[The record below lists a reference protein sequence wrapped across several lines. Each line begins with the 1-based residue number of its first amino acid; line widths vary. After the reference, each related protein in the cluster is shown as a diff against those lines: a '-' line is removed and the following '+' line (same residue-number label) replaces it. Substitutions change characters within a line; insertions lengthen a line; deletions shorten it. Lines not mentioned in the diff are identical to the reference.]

1 MKLQNMTVI
10 FIIIMI
16 PIIVVVS
23 YYIGLQINTITMQKD
38 YTVKLQTAA
47 KDSIQALEIN
57 TVEWNSA
64 SSNLADSK
72 RRDVLAAINTF
83 TTSLANSMGIG
94 GAGKGRIQTYIPAIA
109 YTMYDGYYI
118 YSASPMKEQDTRERS
133 SNGDIETND
142 DGTEKDYGRTQFN
155 QNGDIIY
162 DGSNVSYQYV
172 LKPYS
177 PYSARYVNG
186 NIDITVNYTLDNY
199 IRVYG
204 KVGTSDEDKS
214 VAKEGY
220 LVVCDNNDVGVDNV
234 SNGGISGIKYRGAE
248 IKPETLKENIYADGN
263 VAEYPYIYDQY
274 DNKLYWDG
282 SNYFSV
288 DKYNKKVYLQDALP
302 EGDAG
307 FSITNR
313 FRKISI
319 PVKNKDDEWA
329 VQKVFQILNPG
340 GEYKFYY
347 ENGSGAFVEFT
358 SVENIDGSDNKKLAG
373 VEVEK
378 DKDFSAINY
387 CVESYVFTQWV
398 TKNLGNIKVGDM
410 QISTGNSI
418 NSLENI
424 TSAEQQYYGQYNNVG
439 SDQYIF
445 RISDSNNPDPEN
457 DDAYAESVLAQHKKD
472 IIINTIEKNLSQATA
487 QVKEMNPNYEY
498 RLPQL
503 SYDEWEQALSNISII
518 AFMQGMP
525 IGLKYYNNYAIATST
540 LNKEFVDPDEL
551 YFAGKDDQYYHQRQ
565 CEQAT
570 GSDYVGYRSID
581 YVAKSY
587 EKSDNGTTSTK
598 YYYPHANS
606 TNSELEC
613 YYCLVNRSTY
623 KNNGRWKGNLLYK
636 NWSDSYYNAL
646 ARERYMQLDEPG
658 TYKPNITIT
667 KTASSGSVEYGGT
680 ITYIITITNNGIVED
695 KINFLDF
702 WDKNDFGENIE
713 VLTNT
718 LSLDDPVPNTV
729 IYEKNPNGTN
739 KLDQNGNPIAK
750 NGIYVGDIT
759 IKSGETKTLEYK
771 INAKGNLGKD
781 LVNIAAI
788 YSYGNNDVSITEA
801 KATTRVKKTINVH
814 KPEVAQN
821 YNIVLLLDHSDSMK
835 VKDLQAVYS
844 GVQTLLGNDYIGGK
858 LFDNANKNNQ
868 SNSAISMINFWGRAK
883 VKYTNLK
890 TKQEIEN
897 AIEKDYKTATIFDNL
912 GGTNYSEALEQAALE
927 FEKMGNSK
935 KNILV
940 FFTDGAPTVPSMGDL
955 GAVGYTIH
963 SEKNEYYYWTHP
975 LVGISKKEKGGLG
988 EKIWLNGDKD
998 FLGKTI
1004 YRGIKEIVDD
1014 MKKINTDIYCINYGD
1029 DNSVYGLKN
1038 IISSYKEEN
1047 QKYYAYARDEEGVKD
1062 AFKSIGNS
1070 ILNSDIGD
1078 INYSPAT
1085 SNKIKLEKPE
1095 EITCIQVGTKKY
1107 IKDTEDYNSIIKVE
1121 NGETYLNLE
1130 QIDLTQTITIIY

>member
-16 PIIVVVS
+16 PIILVVS
-23 YYIGLQINTITMQKD
+23 YYIGLQINTITMQKN

-72 RRDVLAAINTF
+72 RRDVLASINTF
-83 TTSLANSMGIG
+83 TTSLANNMGIG
-94 GAGKGRIQTYIPAIA
+94 GAGKGRIQTYIPAIV

-118 YSASPMKEQDTRERS
+118 YSASLMKDQDT
-133 SNGDIETND
+133 DK
-142 DGTEKDYGRTQFN
+142 DGLTQFN
-155 QNGDIIY
+155 DNGTIK
-162 DGSNVSYQYV
+162 SNGNSYQYI

-177 PYSARYVNG
+177 PYSARYVNEKV
-186 NIDITVNYTLDNY
+186 DVTVNYTLDNY

-204 KVGTSDEDKS
+204 TVNGEYQT
-214 VAKEGY
+214 KEGY
-220 LVVCDNNDVGVDNV
+220 LVVCDSGEGVKGV
-234 SNGGISGIKYRGAE
+234 TSGRISGIEYRGAV
-248 IKPETLKENIYADGN
+248 IKPETLKENVYN
-263 VAEYPYIYDQY
+263 VYIDKEEIKEYPYIYDQY
-274 DNKLYWDG
+274 DNKLYWDKNADPNEDG
-282 SNYFSV
+282 VTEGNYFSV
-288 DKYNKKVYLQDALP
+288 DKYNNKVYLQNALP

-319 PVKNKDDEWA
+319 PMYDNREDEWT

-340 GEYKFYY
+340 GGYKFYY
-347 ENGSGAFVEFT
+347 ENQSGAFVEFT
-358 SVENIDGSDNKKLAG
+358 AENVLDSVNKD
-373 VEVEK
+373 E
-378 DKDFSAINY
+378 DYSAINY

-487 QVKEMNPNYEY
+487 QAQGMNPNYEY

-581 YVAKSY
+581 YVAKNY
-587 EKSDNGTTSTK
+587 EKSNNGTTSTK

-623 KNNGRWKGNLLYK
+623 KNNGRWNGNLLYK

-658 TYKPNITIT
+658 TYKPNVTIT
-667 KTASSGSVEYGGT
+667 KTASAPSVEYGDS
-680 ITYIITITNNGIVED
+680 ITYIIEITNNGIVD
-695 KINFLDF
+695 DTITFLDY
-702 WDKNDFGENIE
+702 WNTDELNIIDGSIQKSSTKADRNSNE
-713 VLTNT
+713 IEIDNWNSTERN
-718 LSLDDPVPNTV
+718 LSGISSKPNV
-729 IYEKNPNGTN
+729 
-739 KLDQNGNPIAK
+739 
-750 NGIYVGDIT
+750 GIYIYADETITITYKATPKGTLGDIKNT
-759 IKSGETKTLEYK
+759 
-771 INAKGNLGKD
+771 
-781 LVNIAAI
+781 AAI
-788 YSYGNNDVSITEA
+788 YSFTNKDIELDSKT
-801 KATTRVKKTINVH
+801 ATTRVKKTINVH
-814 KPEVAQN
+814 KPEVKQKN
-821 YNIVLLLDHSDSMK
+821 VILVVDTSSSMRTYLSKSQGTEFK
-835 VKDLQAVYS
+835 VKVKKFVEELKS
-844 GVQTLLGNDYIGGK
+844 
-858 LFDNANKNNQ
+858 NN
-868 SNSAISMINFWGRAK
+868 ISVSQIRFNLYAYDDRTVDDDDFWRI
-883 VKYTNLK
+883 LP
-890 TKQEIEN
+890 
-897 AIEKDYKTATIFDNL
+897 
-912 GGTNYSEALEQAALE
+912 GTNYKSALEKTNNK
-927 FEKMGNSK
+927 FVDGKN
-935 KNILV
+935 NILV
-940 FFTDGAPTVPSMGDL
+940 FFSDGDPTYPGT
-955 GAVGYTIH
+955 GFPGYTYDERGTTIFGTDNIAKKTWNGVE
-963 SEKNEYYYWTHP
+963 SEISTIKGKGVIIYAIGFTNKEADADENGNIENNVNFEGLQKVFVTEPTDKFINAKNQTDLLKAFDDIAKIITKELEIPDKYTAYNNKVEIQYVNEITSITIGDSTYTVEQAKNRGI
-975 LVGISKKEKGGLG
+975 LVIEGEKGYLDLSKLNDENQLGLN
-988 EKIWLNGDKD
+988 IQ
-998 FLGKTI
+998 
-1004 YRGIKEIVDD
+1004 
-1014 MKKINTDIYCINYGD
+1014 INY
-1029 DNSVYGLKN
+1029 
-1038 IISSYKEEN
+1038 
-1047 QKYYAYARDEEGVKD
+1047 
-1062 AFKSIGNS
+1062 
-1070 ILNSDIGD
+1070 
-1078 INYSPAT
+1078 
-1085 SNKIKLEKPE
+1085 
-1095 EITCIQVGTKKY
+1095 
-1107 IKDTEDYNSIIKVE
+1107 
-1121 NGETYLNLE
+1121 
-1130 QIDLTQTITIIY
+1130 

>member
-16 PIIVVVS
+16 PIILVVS
-23 YYIGLQINTITMQKD
+23 YYIGLQINTITMQKN

-72 RRDVLAAINTF
+72 RRDVLASINTF
-83 TTSLANSMGIG
+83 TTSLANNMGIG
-94 GAGKGRIQTYIPAIA
+94 GAGKGRIQAYIPAIV

-118 YSASPMKEQDTRERS
+118 YSASLMKDQDT
-133 SNGDIETND
+133 DK
-142 DGTEKDYGRTQFN
+142 DGLTQFN
-155 QNGDIIY
+155 ADGTIKSNGK
-162 DGSNVSYQYV
+162 SYQYI

-177 PYSARYVNG
+177 PYSARYASANG
-186 NIDITVNYTLDNY
+186 SIDVTVNYTLDNY

-204 KVGTSDEDKS
+204 TVNGEYQ
-214 VAKEGY
+214 AKEGY
-220 LVVCDNNDVGVDNV
+220 LVVCDDDAGVRVNK
-234 SNGGISGIKYRGAE
+234 NGGSISGITYRGAT
-248 IKPETLKENIYADGN
+248 IKPEALTEQVYTDEGVKEYQ
-263 VAEYPYIYDQY
+263 YIYDQY
-274 DNKLYWDG
+274 DNKLYWDNKDG
-282 SNYFSV
+282 TNEGNYFSV
-288 DKYNKKVYLQDALP
+288 DKNNNKVYLQTALP

-319 PVKNKDDEWA
+319 PMYDNREDEWT
-329 VQKVFQILNPG
+329 VQKVFQILNPRG
-340 GEYKFYY
+340 GYKFYY
-347 ENGSGAFVEFT
+347 ENQSGAFVEFT
-358 SVENIDGSDNKKLAG
+358 NPGKTLGTVKQEEDY
-373 VEVEK
+373 
-378 DKDFSAINY
+378 SAINY

-410 QISTGNSI
+410 QISTENSI

-487 QVKEMNPNYEY
+487 QAQGMNPNYEY

-587 EKSDNGTTSTK
+587 EKSDNGITSTK

-658 TYKPNITIT
+658 TYKPNVTVK
-667 KTASSGSVEYGGT
+667 KTAKPTSVEYGDEIEYT
-680 ITYIITITNNGIVED
+680 IEITNNGIVD
-695 KINFLDF
+695 DTITFLDY
-702 WDKNDFGENIE
+702 WNTDELNREESDIKVSSTKNRGSNKIE
-713 VLTNT
+713 IVDWNDNNNN
-718 LSLDDPVPNTV
+718 LSGISSKDNV
-729 IYEKNPNGTN
+729 
-739 KLDQNGNPIAK
+739 
-750 NGIYVGDIT
+750 GIYIYAGETIT
-759 IKSGETKTLEYK
+759 ITYK
-771 INAKGNLGKD
+771 AIPKGTLGKD
-781 LVNIAAI
+781 IKNTAAI
-788 YSYGNNDVSITEA
+788 YSFTNKDIELDRGT
-801 KATTRVKKTINVH
+801 ATTTVKKTIKVAKTEVKQKNVIL
-814 KPEVAQN
+814 V
-821 YNIVLLLDHSDSMK
+821 VDTSSSMRTYLRGETGK
-835 VKDLQAVYS
+835 AFKEKVKKFVKDLQDEGIPVNQIKFNGIAYDNWTV
-844 GVQTLLGNDYIGGK
+844 ND
-858 LFDNANKNNQ
+858 DA
-868 SNSAISMINFWGRAK
+868 FW
-883 VKYTNLK
+883 
-890 TKQEIEN
+890 
-897 AIEKDYKTATIFDNL
+897 TIWA
-912 GGTNYSEALEQAALE
+912 GTNYKSALE
-927 FEKMGNSK
+927 KTNDKIVDGKN
-935 KNILV
+935 NILV
-940 FFTDGAPTVPSMGDL
+940 FFSDGDPTYPL
-955 GAVGYTIH
+955 GPGFPGYTYNERGTTIFGTDNIAKITWNGVE
-963 SEKNEYYYWTHP
+963 SEISTIKGKGVTIYAIGFTNAQADADEDGKDEKNANFEGLQKVFVTEPTDKFINAKNQTDLLNAFDDIAKIITKELEIPDKYTAYNNKVEIQYVNEITSITIGDSTYTVEQAKNRGI
-975 LVGISKKEKGGLG
+975 LVIEGEKGYLDLSKLNDENQLGLN
-988 EKIWLNGDKD
+988 IQ
-998 FLGKTI
+998 
-1004 YRGIKEIVDD
+1004 
-1014 MKKINTDIYCINYGD
+1014 INY
-1029 DNSVYGLKN
+1029 
-1038 IISSYKEEN
+1038 
-1047 QKYYAYARDEEGVKD
+1047 
-1062 AFKSIGNS
+1062 
-1070 ILNSDIGD
+1070 
-1078 INYSPAT
+1078 
-1085 SNKIKLEKPE
+1085 
-1095 EITCIQVGTKKY
+1095 
-1107 IKDTEDYNSIIKVE
+1107 
-1121 NGETYLNLE
+1121 
-1130 QIDLTQTITIIY
+1130 

>member
-16 PIIVVVS
+16 PIILVVS
-23 YYIGLQINTITMQKD
+23 YYIGLQINTITMQKN

-57 TVEWNSA
+57 TVEWNSV

-83 TTSLANSMGIG
+83 TTSLANGMGIG
-94 GAGKGRIQTYIPAIA
+94 GAGKGRIQTYIPAIV

-118 YSASPMKEQDTRERS
+118 YSASLMKDQDT
-133 SNGDIETND
+133 DK
-142 DGTEKDYGRTQFN
+142 DGLTQFN
-155 QNGDIIY
+155 A
-162 DGSNVSYQYV
+162 DGTIKSNEKSDQYI

-177 PYSARYVNG
+177 PYSARYANENV
-186 NIDITVNYTLDNY
+186 DVTVNYTLDNY

-204 KVGTSDEDKS
+204 TVDGEYQT
-214 VAKEGY
+214 KEGY
-220 LVVCDNNDVGVDNV
+220 LVVCDSNSNEGVNNVK
-234 SNGGISGIKYRGAE
+234 NGRISEIKYRGAE
-248 IKPETLKENIYADGN
+248 IKPETLKENVYIVGEE
-263 VAEYPYIYDQY
+263 VKEYPYIYDQY

-288 DKYNKKVYLQDALP
+288 DKYNNKVYLQNALP

-319 PVKNKDDEWA
+319 PMYDNREDEWT

-340 GEYKFYY
+340 GGYKFYY
-347 ENGSGAFVEFT
+347 ENQSGAFVEFT

-387 CVESYVFTQWV
+387 CVESYVFTKWV
-398 TKNLGNIKVGDM
+398 TKNLGSITVGDM
-410 QISTGNSI
+410 KSPTV
-418 NSLENI
+418 
-424 TSAEQQYYGQYNNVG
+424 GQYNNV
-439 SDQYIF
+439 DNAKNKNIF
-445 RISDSNNPDPEN
+445 AINPSNNPDPEN
-457 DDAYAESVLAQHKKD
+457 DVAYATSVLAQHKKD
-472 IIINTIEKNLSQATA
+472 IIINTIEKNLSQATEQA
-487 QVKEMNPNYEY
+487 KKMNPNYEY

-658 TYKPNITIT
+658 TYKPNVTIT

-680 ITYIITITNNGIVED
+680 ITYTITITNNGIVD
-695 KINFLDF
+695 DTITFLDY
-702 WDKNDFGENIE
+702 WKKNEIDGVNDIKISTTNTSRDVNEIIIKE
-713 VLTNT
+713 AELSDNT
-718 LSLDDPVPNTV
+718 LSGISSVDNV
-729 IYEKNPNGTN
+729 
-739 KLDQNGNPIAK
+739 
-750 NGIYVGDIT
+750 GIYIYAGETIT
-759 IKSGETKTLEYK
+759 ITYK
-771 INAKGNLGKD
+771 AIPKGTLGKD
-781 LVNIAAI
+781 IKNTAAI
-788 YSYGNNDVSITEA
+788 YSFTNKDTKLAEATAITSVEKKVTANVNTVIEQKNIYLVLDTSNSMDRWIYSNPDAILESQKGVGEGTYPEAVRKFIKDVRQKGSSVKGGVLFSQVA
-801 KATTRVKKTINVH
+801 VKKETGDIEE
-814 KPEVAQN
+814 K
-821 YNIVLLLDHSDSMK
+821 
-835 VKDLQAVYS
+835 KDIWR
-844 GVQTLLGNDYIGGK
+844 T
-858 LFDNANKNNQ
+858 
-868 SNSAISMINFWGRAK
+868 W
-883 VKYTNLK
+883 
-890 TKQEIEN
+890 
-897 AIEKDYKTATIFDNL
+897 
-912 GGTNYSEALEQAALE
+912 GGTLYVEALNMA
-927 FEKMGNSK
+927 
-935 KNILV
+935 KNEVEEGDIMV
-940 FFTDGAPTVPSMGDL
+940 FFTDGNPTYGF
-955 GAVGYTIH
+955 VGSGIEIKYSATSKLWKSI
-963 SEKNEYYYWTHP
+963 KNEADE
-975 LVGISKKEKGGLG
+975 IKRKGV
-988 EKIWLNGDKD
+988 
-998 FLGKTI
+998 TI
-1004 YRGIKEIVDD
+1004 YTAGFGNESNLD
-1014 MKKINTDIYCINYGD
+1014 
-1029 DNSVYGLKN
+1029 GLKKVVASPEKAFYGNN
-1038 IISSYKEEN
+1038 IDTLFEDIFNGVFEDKLEGIEKE
-1047 QKYYAYARDEEGVKD
+1047 Y
-1062 AFKSIGNS
+1062 KSIKG
-1070 ILNSDIGD
+1070 
-1078 INYSPAT
+1078 
-1085 SNKIKLEKPE
+1085 KIQLQYVNRIE
-1095 EITCIQVGTKKY
+1095 EINIGGNKLQNFKDYIEITDETDSKNIKGTLDLTKLNNADLSKP
-1107 IKDTEDYNSIIKVE
+1107 ISIIYK
-1121 NGETYLNLE
+1121 
-1130 QIDLTQTITIIY
+1130 

>member
-16 PIIVVVS
+16 PIIIVTS
-23 YYIGLQINTITMQKD
+23 YYIGLQIKTITMQKD

-72 RRDVLAAINTF
+72 RRDVLASINTF

-94 GAGKGRIQTYIPAIA
+94 GAGRGRIQTYIPAIV

-118 YSASPMKEQDTRERS
+118 YSASLMQDQDT
-133 SNGDIETND
+133 
-142 DGTEKDYGRTQFN
+142 TEKDENGNDVDYGRTQFDEN
-155 QNGDIIY
+155 NKIKY
-162 DGSNVSYQYV
+162 KETSSYQYI

-177 PYSARYVNG
+177 PYSARYASG
-186 NIDITVNYTLDNY
+186 NTDITVNYTLDNY

-204 KVGTSDEDKS
+204 TVNGEYQ
-214 VAKEGY
+214 AKEGY
-220 LVVCDNNDVGVDNV
+220 LVVCDDDAGVDNV
-234 SNGGISGIKYRGAE
+234 SQNGSISGITYRGAT
-248 IKPETLKENIYADGN
+248 IKPETLKENVYIVGEE
-263 VAEYPYIYDQY
+263 VKEYKYIYDQY
-274 DNKLYWDG
+274 DNKLYWDEDE

-288 DKYNKKVYLQDALP
+288 DKYNNKVYLQNALP

-319 PVKNKDDEWA
+319 PMYDNREDEWT

-347 ENGSGAFVEFT
+347 ENQSGAFVEFT
-358 SVENIDGSDNKKLAG
+358 AGDVLGNVNKD
-373 VEVEK
+373 E
-378 DKDFSAINY
+378 DYSAINY
-387 CVESYVFTQWV
+387 CVESYVFTKWV
-398 TKNLGNIKVGDM
+398 TKNLGSITVGDM
-410 QISTGNSI
+410 KSPT
-418 NSLENI
+418 E
-424 TSAEQQYYGQYNNVG
+424 GQYNNV
-439 SDQYIF
+439 DKKDANIF
-445 RISDSNNPDPEN
+445 EISKDNNPDPEN
-457 DDAYAESVLAQHKKD
+457 DTAYAKSVLAQHKKD

-487 QVKEMNPNYEY
+487 QAQEMNPNYEY

-551 YFAGKDDQYYHQRQ
+551 YFAGTDDQYYHQRQ

-587 EKSDNGTTSTK
+587 EKSDNGTK
-598 YYYPHANS
+598 YYYPHANGG
-606 TNSELEC
+606 NSELEC

-623 KNNGRWKGNLLYK
+623 KLVEK
-636 NWSDSYYNAL
+636 NPTWTNSYYNAL

-658 TYKPNITIT
+658 TYKPNVTVEKKAET
-667 KTASSGSVEYGGT
+667 TSVEYGGT
-680 ITYIITITNNGIVED
+680 VKYTITIKNNGIVADTITLVDAWKYGEIELTGDPIVVKSD
-695 KINFLDF
+695 KRGKLEVEIKPVGNNTRIVGDDTGIGAERIYIEANETITVTYDAYL
-702 WDKNDFGENIE
+702 KGSLGKTIENTAI
-713 VLTNT
+713 LY
-718 LSLDDPVPNTV
+718 SF
-729 IYEKNPNGTN
+729 TN
-739 KLDQNGNPIAK
+739 KDIELD
-750 NGIYVGDIT
+750 
-759 IKSGETKTLEYK
+759 
-771 INAKGNLGKD
+771 KD
-781 LVNIAAI
+781 
-788 YSYGNNDVSITEA
+788 T
-801 KATTRVKKTINVH
+801 ATTTVKKTINVQ
-814 KPEVAQN
+814 KTEVAQN

-927 FEKMGNSK
+927 FKKMGNSK

-963 SEKNEYYYWTHP
+963 SEENEYYYWTHP
-975 LVGISKKEKGGLG
+975 LVGINKKEEGGLG
-988 EKIWLNGDKD
+988 EKIWLNGDKN
-998 FLGKTI
+998 FWGKTI

-1047 QKYYAYARDEEGVKD
+1047 QKYYAYARDEEGVED

>member
-16 PIIVVVS
+16 PIILVVS
-23 YYIGLQINTITMQKD
+23 YYIGLQINTITMQKN

-57 TVEWNSA
+57 TVEWNSV

-83 TTSLANSMGIG
+83 TTSLANGMGIG
-94 GAGKGRIQTYIPAIA
+94 GAGKGRIQTYIPAIV

-118 YSASPMKEQDTRERS
+118 YSASFMKDQDT
-133 SNGDIETND
+133 DK
-142 DGTEKDYGRTQFN
+142 DGLTQFN
-155 QNGDIIY
+155 A
-162 DGSNVSYQYV
+162 DGTIKSNEKSYQYI

-177 PYSARYVNG
+177 PYSARYANENV
-186 NIDITVNYTLDNY
+186 DVTVNYTLDNY

-204 KVGTSDEDKS
+204 TVDGEYQT
-214 VAKEGY
+214 KEGY
-220 LVVCDNNDVGVDNV
+220 LVVCDSNSNEGVNNVK
-234 SNGGISGIKYRGAE
+234 NGRISEIKYRGAE
-248 IKPETLKENIYADGN
+248 IKPETLKENVYIVGEE
-263 VAEYPYIYDQY
+263 VKEYPYIYDQY

-288 DKYNKKVYLQDALP
+288 DKYNNKVYLQNALP

-319 PVKNKDDEWA
+319 PMYDNREDEWT

-340 GEYKFYY
+340 GGYKFYY
-347 ENGSGAFVEFT
+347 ENQSGAFVEFT

-387 CVESYVFTQWV
+387 CVESYVFTKWV
-398 TKNLGNIKVGDM
+398 TKNLGSITVGDM
-410 QISTGNSI
+410 KSPTV
-418 NSLENI
+418 
-424 TSAEQQYYGQYNNVG
+424 GQYNNV
-439 SDQYIF
+439 DNAKNKNIF
-445 RISDSNNPDPEN
+445 AINPSNNPDPEN
-457 DDAYAESVLAQHKKD
+457 DVAYATSVLAQHKKD
-472 IIINTIEKNLSQATA
+472 IIINTIEKNLSQATEQA
-487 QVKEMNPNYEY
+487 KKMNPNYEY

-658 TYKPNITIT
+658 TYKPNVTIT

-680 ITYIITITNNGIVED
+680 ITYTITITNNGIVD
-695 KINFLDF
+695 DTITFLDY
-702 WDKNDFGENIE
+702 WKKNEIDGVNDIKISTTNTSRDVNEIIIKE
-713 VLTNT
+713 AELSDNT
-718 LSLDDPVPNTV
+718 LSGISSVDNV
-729 IYEKNPNGTN
+729 
-739 KLDQNGNPIAK
+739 
-750 NGIYVGDIT
+750 GIYIYAGETIT
-759 IKSGETKTLEYK
+759 ITYK
-771 INAKGNLGKD
+771 AIPKGTLGKD
-781 LVNIAAI
+781 IKNTAAI
-788 YSYGNNDVSITEA
+788 YSFTNKDTKLAEATAITSVEKKVTANVNTVIEQKNIYLVLDTSNSMDRWIYSNPDAILESQKGVGEGTYPEAVRKFIKDVRQKGSSVKGGVLFSQVA
-801 KATTRVKKTINVH
+801 VKKETGDIEE
-814 KPEVAQN
+814 K
-821 YNIVLLLDHSDSMK
+821 
-835 VKDLQAVYS
+835 KDIWR
-844 GVQTLLGNDYIGGK
+844 T
-858 LFDNANKNNQ
+858 
-868 SNSAISMINFWGRAK
+868 W
-883 VKYTNLK
+883 
-890 TKQEIEN
+890 
-897 AIEKDYKTATIFDNL
+897 
-912 GGTNYSEALEQAALE
+912 GGTLYVEALNMA
-927 FEKMGNSK
+927 
-935 KNILV
+935 KNEVEEGDIMV
-940 FFTDGAPTVPSMGDL
+940 FFTDGNPTYGF
-955 GAVGYTIH
+955 VGSGIEIKYSATSKLWKSI
-963 SEKNEYYYWTHP
+963 KNEADE
-975 LVGISKKEKGGLG
+975 IKRKGV
-988 EKIWLNGDKD
+988 
-998 FLGKTI
+998 TI
-1004 YRGIKEIVDD
+1004 YTAGFGNESNLD
-1014 MKKINTDIYCINYGD
+1014 
-1029 DNSVYGLKN
+1029 GLKKVVASPEKAFYGNN
-1038 IISSYKEEN
+1038 IDTLFEDIFNGVFEDKLEGIEKE
-1047 QKYYAYARDEEGVKD
+1047 Y
-1062 AFKSIGNS
+1062 KSIKG
-1070 ILNSDIGD
+1070 
-1078 INYSPAT
+1078 
-1085 SNKIKLEKPE
+1085 KIQLQYVNRIE
-1095 EITCIQVGTKKY
+1095 EINIGGNKLQNFKDYIEITDETDSKNIKGTLDLTKLNNADLSKP
-1107 IKDTEDYNSIIKVE
+1107 ISIIYK
-1121 NGETYLNLE
+1121 
-1130 QIDLTQTITIIY
+1130 

>member
-16 PIIVVVS
+16 PIILVVS
-23 YYIGLQINTITMQKD
+23 YYIGLQINTITMQKN

-72 RRDVLAAINTF
+72 RRDVLASINTF
-83 TTSLANSMGIG
+83 TTSLANNMGIG
-94 GAGKGRIQTYIPAIA
+94 GAGKGRIQAYIPAIV

-118 YSASPMKEQDTRERS
+118 YSASLMKDQDTDKD
-133 SNGDIETND
+133 GLTQFND
-142 DGTEKDYGRTQFN
+142 DGTIKS
-155 QNGDIIY
+155 NGK
-162 DGSNVSYQYV
+162 SYQYI

-177 PYSARYVNG
+177 PYSARYASANG
-186 NIDITVNYTLDNY
+186 SIDVTVNYTLDNY

-204 KVGTSDEDKS
+204 TVNGEYQ
-214 VAKEGY
+214 AKEGY
-220 LVVCDNNDVGVDNV
+220 LVVCDDDAGVRVNK
-234 SNGGISGIKYRGAE
+234 NGGSISGITYRGAT
-248 IKPETLKENIYADGN
+248 IKPEALTEQVYTDEGVKEYQ
-263 VAEYPYIYDQY
+263 YIYDQY
-274 DNKLYWDG
+274 DNKLYWDNKDG
-282 SNYFSV
+282 TNEGNYFSV
-288 DKYNKKVYLQDALP
+288 DKNNNKVYLQTALP

-319 PVKNKDDEWA
+319 PMYDNREDEWT
-329 VQKVFQILNPG
+329 VQKVFQILNPRG
-340 GEYKFYY
+340 GYKFYY
-347 ENGSGAFVEFT
+347 ENQSGAFVEFT
-358 SVENIDGSDNKKLAG
+358 NPGKTLGTVKQEEDY
-373 VEVEK
+373 
-378 DKDFSAINY
+378 SAINY

-487 QVKEMNPNYEY
+487 QAQGMNPNYEY

-658 TYKPNITIT
+658 TYKPNVTVK
-667 KTASSGSVEYGGT
+667 KTAKPTSVEYGDEIEYT
-680 ITYIITITNNGIVED
+680 IEITNNGIVD
-695 KINFLDF
+695 DTITFLDY
-702 WDKNDFGENIE
+702 WNTDELNREESDIKVSSTKNRG
-713 VLTNT
+713 
-718 LSLDDPVPNTV
+718 S
-729 IYEKNPNGTN
+729 N
-739 KLDQNGNPIAK
+739 KI
-750 NGIYVGDIT
+750 
-759 IKSGETKTLEYK
+759 
-771 INAKGNLGKD
+771 
-781 LVNIAAI
+781 
-788 YSYGNNDVSITEA
+788 
-801 KATTRVKKTINVH
+801 
-814 KPEVAQN
+814 
-821 YNIVLLLDHSDSMK
+821 
-835 VKDLQAVYS
+835 
-844 GVQTLLGNDYIGGK
+844 
-858 LFDNANKNNQ
+858 
-868 SNSAISMINFWGRAK
+868 
-883 VKYTNLK
+883 
-890 TKQEIEN
+890 
-897 AIEKDYKTATIFDNL
+897 
-912 GGTNYSEALEQAALE
+912 
-927 FEKMGNSK
+927 
-935 KNILV
+935 
-940 FFTDGAPTVPSMGDL
+940 
-955 GAVGYTIH
+955 
-963 SEKNEYYYWTHP
+963 
-975 LVGISKKEKGGLG
+975 
-988 EKIWLNGDKD
+988 
-998 FLGKTI
+998 
-1004 YRGIKEIVDD
+1004 EIVDW
-1014 MKKINTDIYCINYGD
+1014 N
-1029 DNSVYGLKN
+1029 DNNNNLSG
-1038 IISSYKEEN
+1038 ISS
-1047 QKYYAYARDEEGVKD
+1047 KD
-1062 AFKSIGNS
+1062 NVGIYICRRN
-1070 ILNSDIGD
+1070 
-1078 INYSPAT
+1078 NY
-1085 SNKIKLEKPE
+1085 N
-1095 EITCIQVGTKKY
+1095 Y
-1107 IKDTEDYNSIIKVE
+1107 I
-1121 NGETYLNLE
+1121 
-1130 QIDLTQTITIIY
+1130 

>member
-16 PIIVVVS
+16 PIILVVS
-23 YYIGLQINTITMQKD
+23 YYIGLQINTITMQKN

-72 RRDVLAAINTF
+72 RRDVLASINTF
-83 TTSLANSMGIG
+83 TTSLANNMGIG
-94 GAGKGRIQTYIPAIA
+94 GAGKGRIQTYIPAIV

-118 YSASPMKEQDTRERS
+118 YSASLMKDQDT
-133 SNGDIETND
+133 DK
-142 DGTEKDYGRTQFN
+142 DGLTQFN
-155 QNGDIIY
+155 A
-162 DGSNVSYQYV
+162 DGTIKSKGTPSYQYI

-177 PYSARYVNG
+177 PYSARYASANG
-186 NIDITVNYTLDNY
+186 SIDVTVNYTLDNY

-204 KVGTSDEDKS
+204 TVNGEYQ
-214 VAKEGY
+214 AKEGY
-220 LVVCDNNDVGVDNV
+220 LVVCDDDAGVRVNK
-234 SNGGISGIKYRGAE
+234 NGGSISGITYRGAT
-248 IKPETLKENIYADGN
+248 IKPEALTEQVYTDEGVKEYQ
-263 VAEYPYIYDQY
+263 YIYDQY

-282 SNYFSV
+282 SKYFSV
-288 DKYNKKVYLQDALP
+288 DKNNKKVYLQNALP

-319 PVKNKDDEWA
+319 PMYDNREDEWT

-340 GEYKFYY
+340 GGYKFYY
-347 ENGSGAFVEFT
+347 ENQSGAFVEFT

-387 CVESYVFTQWV
+387 CVESYVFTKWV
-398 TKNLGNIKVGDM
+398 TKNLGSITVGDM
-410 QISTGNSI
+410 KSPTV
-418 NSLENI
+418 
-424 TSAEQQYYGQYNNVG
+424 GQYNNV
-439 SDQYIF
+439 DNAKNKNIF
-445 RISDSNNPDPEN
+445 AINPSNNPDPEN
-457 DDAYAESVLAQHKKD
+457 DVAYATSVLAQHKKD

-487 QVKEMNPNYEY
+487 QAQAMNLNYEY

-658 TYKPNITIT
+658 TYKPNVTVK
-667 KTASSGSVEYGGT
+667 KTAKPTSVEYGDEIEYT
-680 ITYIITITNNGIVED
+680 IEITNNGIVD
-695 KINFLDF
+695 DTITFLDY
-702 WDKNDFGENIE
+702 WNTDELNREESDINVSSTKNRGSNKIE
-713 VLTNT
+713 IVDWNDNNNN
-718 LSLDDPVPNTV
+718 LSGISSKDNV
-729 IYEKNPNGTN
+729 
-739 KLDQNGNPIAK
+739 
-750 NGIYVGDIT
+750 GIYIYAGETIT
-759 IKSGETKTLEYK
+759 ITYK
-771 INAKGNLGKD
+771 AIPKGTLGKD
-781 LVNIAAI
+781 IKNTAAI
-788 YSYGNNDVSITEA
+788 YSFTNKDIELDRGT
-801 KATTRVKKTINVH
+801 ATTTVKKTIKVAKTEVKQKNVIL
-814 KPEVAQN
+814 V
-821 YNIVLLLDHSDSMK
+821 VDTSSSMRTYLRGETGK
-835 VKDLQAVYS
+835 AFKEKVKKFVKDLQDEGIPVNQIKFNGIAYDNWTV
-844 GVQTLLGNDYIGGK
+844 ND
-858 LFDNANKNNQ
+858 DA
-868 SNSAISMINFWGRAK
+868 FW
-883 VKYTNLK
+883 
-890 TKQEIEN
+890 
-897 AIEKDYKTATIFDNL
+897 TIWA
-912 GGTNYSEALEQAALE
+912 GTNYKSALE
-927 FEKMGNSK
+927 KTNDKIVDGKN
-935 KNILV
+935 NILV
-940 FFTDGAPTVPSMGDL
+940 FFSDGDPTYPL
-955 GAVGYTIH
+955 GPGFPGYTYNERGTTIFGTDNIAKITWNGVE
-963 SEKNEYYYWTHP
+963 SEISTIKGKGVTIYAIGFTNAQADADEDGKDEKNANFEGLQKVFVTEPTDKFINAKNQTDLLNAFDDIAKIITKELEIPDKYTAYNNKVEIQYVNEITSITIGDSTYTVEQAKNRGI
-975 LVGISKKEKGGLG
+975 LVIEGEKGYLDLSKLNDENQLGLN
-988 EKIWLNGDKD
+988 IQ
-998 FLGKTI
+998 
-1004 YRGIKEIVDD
+1004 
-1014 MKKINTDIYCINYGD
+1014 INY
-1029 DNSVYGLKN
+1029 
-1038 IISSYKEEN
+1038 
-1047 QKYYAYARDEEGVKD
+1047 
-1062 AFKSIGNS
+1062 
-1070 ILNSDIGD
+1070 
-1078 INYSPAT
+1078 
-1085 SNKIKLEKPE
+1085 
-1095 EITCIQVGTKKY
+1095 
-1107 IKDTEDYNSIIKVE
+1107 
-1121 NGETYLNLE
+1121 
-1130 QIDLTQTITIIY
+1130 

>member
-16 PIIVVVS
+16 PIILVVS
-23 YYIGLQINTITMQKD
+23 YYIGLQINTITMQKN

-72 RRDVLAAINTF
+72 RRDVLASINTF
-83 TTSLANSMGIG
+83 TTSLANNMGIG
-94 GAGKGRIQTYIPAIA
+94 GAGKGRIQTYIPAIV

-118 YSASPMKEQDTRERS
+118 YSASLMKDQDT
-133 SNGDIETND
+133 DK
-142 DGTEKDYGRTQFN
+142 DGLTQFN
-155 QNGDIIY
+155 DNGTIK
-162 DGSNVSYQYV
+162 SNGNSYQYI

-177 PYSARYVNG
+177 PYSARYVNEKV
-186 NIDITVNYTLDNY
+186 DVTVNYTLDNY

-204 KVGTSDEDKS
+204 TVNGEYQT
-214 VAKEGY
+214 KEGY
-220 LVVCDNNDVGVDNV
+220 LVVCDSGEGVKGV
-234 SNGGISGIKYRGAE
+234 TSGRISGIEYRGAV
-248 IKPETLKENIYADGN
+248 IKPETLKENVYN
-263 VAEYPYIYDQY
+263 VYIDKEEIKEYPYIYDQY
-274 DNKLYWDG
+274 DNKLYWDKNADPNEDG
-282 SNYFSV
+282 VTEGNYFSV
-288 DKYNKKVYLQDALP
+288 DKYNNKVYLQNALP

-319 PVKNKDDEWA
+319 PMYDNREDEWT

-340 GEYKFYY
+340 GGYKFYY
-347 ENGSGAFVEFT
+347 ENQSGAFVEFT
-358 SVENIDGSDNKKLAG
+358 AENVLDSVNKD
-373 VEVEK
+373 E
-378 DKDFSAINY
+378 DYSAINY

-487 QVKEMNPNYEY
+487 QAQAMNLNYEY
-498 RLPQL
+498 KLPQL

-598 YYYPHANS
+598 YYYPHANN

-623 KNNGRWKGNLLYK
+623 KNNGRWNGNLLYK

-658 TYKPNITIT
+658 TYKPNVTVK
-667 KTASSGSVEYGGT
+667 KTAKPTSVEYGEDITYT
-680 ITYIITITNNGIVED
+680 ITIKNNGIVADTVNIADYWNPGDFED
-695 KINFLDF
+695 SSFKGLKGISSNTDIDKYQIDGKEVKGFLEF
-702 WDKNDFGENIE
+702 NIE
-713 VLTNT
+713 IG
-718 LSLDDPVPNTV
+718 P
-729 IYEKNPNGTN
+729 
-739 KLDQNGNPIAK
+739 
-750 NGIYVGDIT
+750 
-759 IKSGETKTLEYK
+759 GEEKTLEYIIK
-771 INAKGNLGKD
+771 PTGKLGMY
-781 LVNIAAI
+781 LVNTAVV
-788 YSYGNNDVSITEA
+788 YSSVNNDYEYGR
-801 KATTRVKKTINVH
+801 ATTETKIEKKVTIAPITNSE
-814 KPEVAQN
+814 K
-821 YNIVLLLDHSDSMK
+821 YNIIMILDHSNSMSRDMMK
-835 VKDLQAVYS
+835 QMYSAVS
-844 GVQTLLGNDYIGGK
+844 KLL
-858 LFDNANKNNQ
+858 
-868 SNSAISMINFWGRAK
+868 
-883 VKYTNLK
+883 
-890 TKQEIEN
+890 
-897 AIEKDYKTATIFDNL
+897 EKDGSLYKLYETSKIEMNLSIIHFNNNAAYKYENVSKTEDLSDPYQYYNDPSIFDTSTTIFDA
-912 GGTNYSEALEQAALE
+912 GTNYLEAFGLA
-927 FEKMGNSK
+927 
-935 KNILV
+935 KNNLKNDANNVIIFL
-940 FFTDGAPTVPSMGDL
+940 TDGCPTTGA
-955 GAVGYTIH
+955 AVGT
-963 SEKNEYYYWTHP
+963 EYRIEQGNKYYKRIWTP
-975 LVGISKKEKGGLG
+975 FGIFSKWNSTDSNTPKELWKEIKL
-988 EKIWLNGDKD
+988 IADK
-998 FLGKTI
+998 
-1004 YRGIKEIVDD
+1004 IKEQ
-1014 MKKINTDIYCINYGD
+1014 NTEIYCISYGEKD
-1029 DNSVYGLKN
+1029 AEYGLKN
-1038 IISSYKEEN
+1038 VISSGEEYYELAEIEN
-1047 QKYYAYARDEEGVKD
+1047 IEEKFRKIVNNIKPLEIDTSPRYSQSGILTIEKPDKLKYIKVNGTPIEPKD
-1062 AFKSIGNS
+1062 
-1070 ILNSDIGD
+1070 
-1078 INYSPAT
+1078 
-1085 SNKIKLEKPE
+1085 LEKP
-1095 EITCIQVGTKKY
+1095 IQDGK
-1107 IKDTEDYNSIIKVE
+1107 
-1121 NGETYLNLE
+1121 L
-1130 QIDLTQTITIIY
+1130 DLTQFPIGATIELVY

>member
-16 PIIVVVS
+16 PIILVVS
-23 YYIGLQINTITMQKD
+23 YYIGLQINTITMQKN

-72 RRDVLAAINTF
+72 RRDVLASINTF
-83 TTSLANSMGIG
+83 TTSLANNMGIG
-94 GAGKGRIQTYIPAIA
+94 GAGKGRIQAYIPAIV

-118 YSASPMKEQDTRERS
+118 YSASLMKDQDTDKD
-133 SNGDIETND
+133 GLTQFND
-142 DGTEKDYGRTQFN
+142 DGTIKS
-155 QNGDIIY
+155 NGK
-162 DGSNVSYQYV
+162 SYQYI

-177 PYSARYVNG
+177 PYSARYASANG
-186 NIDITVNYTLDNY
+186 SIDVTVNYTLDNY

-204 KVGTSDEDKS
+204 TVNGEYQ
-214 VAKEGY
+214 AKEGY
-220 LVVCDNNDVGVDNV
+220 LVVCDDDAGVRVNK
-234 SNGGISGIKYRGAE
+234 NGGSISGITYRGAT
-248 IKPETLKENIYADGN
+248 IKPEALTEQVYTDEGVKEYQ
-263 VAEYPYIYDQY
+263 YIYDQY
-274 DNKLYWDG
+274 DNKLYWDNKDG
-282 SNYFSV
+282 TNEGNYFSV
-288 DKYNKKVYLQDALP
+288 DKNNNKVYLQTALP

-319 PVKNKDDEWA
+319 PMYDNREDEWT
-329 VQKVFQILNPG
+329 VQKVFQILNPRG
-340 GEYKFYY
+340 GYKFYY
-347 ENGSGAFVEFT
+347 ENQSGAFVEFT
-358 SVENIDGSDNKKLAG
+358 NPGKTLGTVKQEEDY
-373 VEVEK
+373 
-378 DKDFSAINY
+378 SAINY

-487 QVKEMNPNYEY
+487 QAQGMNPNYEY

-658 TYKPNITIT
+658 TYKPNVTVK
-667 KTASSGSVEYGGT
+667 KTAKPTSVEYGDEIEYT
-680 ITYIITITNNGIVED
+680 IEITNNGIVD
-695 KINFLDF
+695 DTITFLDY
-702 WDKNDFGENIE
+702 WNTDELNREESDIKVSSTKNRGSNKIE
-713 VLTNT
+713 IVDWNDNNNN
-718 LSLDDPVPNTV
+718 LSGISSKDNV
-729 IYEKNPNGTN
+729 
-739 KLDQNGNPIAK
+739 
-750 NGIYVGDIT
+750 GIYIYAGETIT
-759 IKSGETKTLEYK
+759 ITYK
-771 INAKGNLGKD
+771 AIPKGTLGKD
-781 LVNIAAI
+781 IKNTAAI
-788 YSYGNNDVSITEA
+788 YSFTNKDIELDRGT
-801 KATTRVKKTINVH
+801 ATTTVKKTIKVAKTEVKQKNVIL
-814 KPEVAQN
+814 V
-821 YNIVLLLDHSDSMK
+821 VDTSSSMRTYLRGETGK
-835 VKDLQAVYS
+835 AFKEKVKKFVKDLQDEGIPVNQIKFNGIAYDNWTV
-844 GVQTLLGNDYIGGK
+844 ND
-858 LFDNANKNNQ
+858 DA
-868 SNSAISMINFWGRAK
+868 FW
-883 VKYTNLK
+883 
-890 TKQEIEN
+890 
-897 AIEKDYKTATIFDNL
+897 TIWA
-912 GGTNYSEALEQAALE
+912 GTNYKSALE
-927 FEKMGNSK
+927 KTNDKIVDGKN
-935 KNILV
+935 NILV
-940 FFTDGAPTVPSMGDL
+940 FFSDGDPTYPL
-955 GAVGYTIH
+955 GPGFPGYTYNERGTTIFGTDNIAKITWNGVE
-963 SEKNEYYYWTHP
+963 SEISTIKGKGVTIYAIGFTNAQADADEDGKDEKNANFEGLQKVFVTEPTDKFINAKNQTDLLNAFDDIAKIITKELEIPDKYTAYNNKVEIQYVNEITSITIGDSTYTVEQAKNRGI
-975 LVGISKKEKGGLG
+975 LVIEGEKGYLDLS
-988 EKIWLNGDKD
+988 KLND
-998 FLGKTI
+998 
-1004 YRGIKEIVDD
+1004 
-1014 MKKINTDIYCINYGD
+1014 
-1029 DNSVYGLKN
+1029 
-1038 IISSYKEEN
+1038 EN
-1047 QKYYAYARDEEGVKD
+1047 QLG
-1062 AFKSIGNS
+1062 
-1070 ILNSDIGD
+1070 LN
-1078 INYSPAT
+1078 N
-1085 SNKIKLEKPE
+1085 
-1095 EITCIQVGTKKY
+1095 
-1107 IKDTEDYNSIIKVE
+1107 
-1121 NGETYLNLE
+1121 
-1130 QIDLTQTITIIY
+1130 

>member
-16 PIIVVVS
+16 PIILVVS
-23 YYIGLQINTITMQKD
+23 YYIGLQINTITMQKN

-83 TTSLANSMGIG
+83 TTSLANGMGIG
-94 GAGKGRIQTYIPAIA
+94 GAGKGRIQTYIPAIV

-118 YSASPMKEQDTRERS
+118 YSASLMKDQDT
-133 SNGDIETND
+133 I
-142 DGTEKDYGRTQFN
+142 EKDQNGKDVNYGRTQFDN
-155 QNGDIIY
+155 NKIKY
-162 DGSNVSYQYV
+162 KETSSYQYI

-177 PYSARYVNG
+177 PYSARYVKGEDVNV
-186 NIDITVNYTLDNY
+186 TVNYTLDNY

-204 KVGTSDEDKS
+204 TINGEYQT
-214 VAKEGY
+214 KEGY
-220 LVVCDNNDVGVDNV
+220 LVVCSDEGVKGV
-234 SNGGISGIKYRGAE
+234 TSGSISGIEYRGAE
-248 IKPETLKENIYADGN
+248 IKPEKLKENVYADGK
-263 VAEYPYIYDQY
+263 VGEYSYIYDQY
-274 DNKLYWDG
+274 DNKLYWDNKDG
-282 SNYFSV
+282 TNEGNYFSV
-288 DKYNKKVYLQDALP
+288 DKNNNKVYLQTALP

-319 PVKNKDDEWA
+319 PMYDNREDEWT
-329 VQKVFQILNPG
+329 VQKVFQILNPRG
-340 GEYKFYY
+340 GYKFYY
-347 ENGSGAFVEFT
+347 ENQSGAFVEFT
-358 SVENIDGSDNKKLAG
+358 NPGKTLGTVKQEEDY
-373 VEVEK
+373 
-378 DKDFSAINY
+378 SAINY

-487 QVKEMNPNYEY
+487 QAQGMNPNYEY

-658 TYKPNITIT
+658 TYKPNVTVK
-667 KTASSGSVEYGGT
+667 KTAKPTSVEYGDEIEYT
-680 ITYIITITNNGIVED
+680 IEITNNGIVD
-695 KINFLDF
+695 DTITFLDY
-702 WDKNDFGENIE
+702 WNTDELNREESDIKVSSTKNRGSNKIE
-713 VLTNT
+713 IVDWNDNNNN
-718 LSLDDPVPNTV
+718 LSGISSKDNV
-729 IYEKNPNGTN
+729 
-739 KLDQNGNPIAK
+739 
-750 NGIYVGDIT
+750 GIYIYAGETIT
-759 IKSGETKTLEYK
+759 ITYK
-771 INAKGNLGKD
+771 AIPKGTLGKD
-781 LVNIAAI
+781 IKNTAAI
-788 YSYGNNDVSITEA
+788 YSFTNKDIELDRGT
-801 KATTRVKKTINVH
+801 ATTTVKKTIKVAKTEVKQKNVIL
-814 KPEVAQN
+814 V
-821 YNIVLLLDHSDSMK
+821 VDTSSSMRTYLRGETGK
-835 VKDLQAVYS
+835 AFKEKVKKFVKDLQDEGIPVNQIKFNGIAYDNWTV
-844 GVQTLLGNDYIGGK
+844 ND
-858 LFDNANKNNQ
+858 DA
-868 SNSAISMINFWGRAK
+868 FW
-883 VKYTNLK
+883 
-890 TKQEIEN
+890 
-897 AIEKDYKTATIFDNL
+897 TIWA
-912 GGTNYSEALEQAALE
+912 GTNYKSALE
-927 FEKMGNSK
+927 KTNDKIVDGKN
-935 KNILV
+935 NILV
-940 FFTDGAPTVPSMGDL
+940 FFSDGDPTYPL
-955 GAVGYTIH
+955 GPGFPGYTYNERGTTIFGTDNIAKITWNGVE
-963 SEKNEYYYWTHP
+963 SEISTIKGKGVTIYAIGFTNAQADADEDGKDEKNANFEGLQKVFVTEPTDKFINAKNQTDLLNAFDDIAKIITKELEIPDKYTAYNNKVEIQYVNEITSITIGDSTYTVEQAKNRGI
-975 LVGISKKEKGGLG
+975 LVIEGEKGYLDLSKLNDENQLGLN
-988 EKIWLNGDKD
+988 IQ
-998 FLGKTI
+998 
-1004 YRGIKEIVDD
+1004 
-1014 MKKINTDIYCINYGD
+1014 INY
-1029 DNSVYGLKN
+1029 
-1038 IISSYKEEN
+1038 
-1047 QKYYAYARDEEGVKD
+1047 
-1062 AFKSIGNS
+1062 
-1070 ILNSDIGD
+1070 
-1078 INYSPAT
+1078 
-1085 SNKIKLEKPE
+1085 
-1095 EITCIQVGTKKY
+1095 
-1107 IKDTEDYNSIIKVE
+1107 
-1121 NGETYLNLE
+1121 
-1130 QIDLTQTITIIY
+1130 

>member
-16 PIIVVVS
+16 PIILVVS
-23 YYIGLQINTITMQKD
+23 YYIGLQINTITMQKN

-83 TTSLANSMGIG
+83 TTSLANGMGIG
-94 GAGKGRIQTYIPAIA
+94 GAGKGRIQTYIPAIV

-118 YSASPMKEQDTRERS
+118 YSASLMKDQDT
-133 SNGDIETND
+133 DK
-142 DGTEKDYGRTQFN
+142 DGLTQFEKDTSGKDTGNIKYNTEGTP
-155 QNGDIIY
+155 
-162 DGSNVSYQYV
+162 SYQYI

-177 PYSARYVNG
+177 PYSARYANENENV
-186 NIDITVNYTLDNY
+186 DVTVNYTLDNY

-204 KVGTSDEDKS
+204 TVNGEYQ
-214 VAKEGY
+214 AKEGY
-220 LVVCDNNDVGVDNV
+220 LVVCDDDAGVRVNK
-234 SNGGISGIKYRGAE
+234 NGGSISGITYRGAT
-248 IKPETLKENIYADGN
+248 IKPEALTEQVYTDEGVKEYQ
-263 VAEYPYIYDQY
+263 YIYDQY

-282 SNYFSV
+282 SKYFSV
-288 DKYNKKVYLQDALP
+288 DKNNKKVYLQNALP

-319 PVKNKDDEWA
+319 PMYDNREDEWT

-340 GEYKFYY
+340 GGYKFYY
-347 ENGSGAFVEFT
+347 ENQSGAFVEFT

-387 CVESYVFTQWV
+387 CVESYVFTKWV
-398 TKNLGNIKVGDM
+398 TKNLGSITVGDM
-410 QISTGNSI
+410 KSPTV
-418 NSLENI
+418 
-424 TSAEQQYYGQYNNVG
+424 GQYNNV
-439 SDQYIF
+439 DNAKNKNIF
-445 RISDSNNPDPEN
+445 AINPSNNPDPEN
-457 DDAYAESVLAQHKKD
+457 DVAYATSVLAQHKKD
-472 IIINTIEKNLSQATA
+472 IIINTIEKNLSQATEQA
-487 QVKEMNPNYEY
+487 KKMNPNYEY

-658 TYKPNITIT
+658 TYKPNVTVK
-667 KTASSGSVEYGGT
+667 KTAKPTSVEYGDEIEYT
-680 ITYIITITNNGIVED
+680 IEITNNGIVAD
-695 KINFLDF
+695 
-702 WDKNDFGENIE
+702 E
-713 VLTNT
+713 VIFRDDLAGGAIVFVKEKENT
-718 LSLDDPVPNTV
+718 LGTELDSMDGKAYLQVSNKITIGPGETKKLIYIAKPSEKAKLGEIIKNTVTLYSYVNKDRVYDSASATTSVEKKVTANVNTV
-729 IYEKNPNGTN
+729 IEQKNIYLV
-739 KLDQNGNPIAK
+739 LDTSNSMDRWIYSNPDAILEWQK
-750 NGIYVGDIT
+750 GVGDGTYPKAVRKFIQDVR
-759 IKSGETKTLEYK
+759 E
-771 INAKGNLGKD
+771 KGSSVKGGVLFNQD
-781 LVNIAAI
+781 A
-788 YSYGNNDVSITEA
+788 
-801 KATTRVKKTINVH
+801 VKKET
-814 KPEVAQN
+814 
-821 YNIVLLLDHSDSMK
+821 SDIEGK
-835 VKDLQAVYS
+835 KD
-844 GVQTLLGNDYIGGK
+844 I
-858 LFDNANKNNQ
+858 
-868 SNSAISMINFWGRAK
+868 W
-883 VKYTNLK
+883 K
-890 TKQEIEN
+890 T
-897 AIEKDYKTATIFDNL
+897 L
-912 GGTNYSEALEQAALE
+912 GGTLYVKALNMAKDEVKE
-927 FEKMGNSK
+927 GDIM
-935 KNILV
+935 V
-940 FFTDGAPTVPSMGDL
+940 FFTDGNPTYGF
-955 GAVGYTIH
+955 VG
-963 SEKNEYYYWTHP
+963 S
-975 LVGISKKEKGGLG
+975 GIE
-988 EKIWLNGDKD
+988 
-998 FLGKTI
+998 
-1004 YRGIKEIVDD
+1004 IKY
-1014 MKKINTDIYCINYGD
+1014 N
-1029 DNSVYGLKN
+1029 
-1038 IISSYKEEN
+1038 
-1047 QKYYAYARDEEGVKD
+1047 
-1062 AFKSIGNS
+1062 
-1070 ILNSDIGD
+1070 
-1078 INYSPAT
+1078 AT
-1085 SNKIKLEKPE
+1085 SNLWKSIKNEADEIKRKGVTIYTAGFGNESNLDGLKEVVASPEKAFYGNDIDTLFKDIFNGVFEDKLEGIEKEYKSIKGKIQLQYVNRIE
-1095 EITCIQVGTKKY
+1095 EINIGGNKLQNFKDYIEITDETDSKNIKGTLDLTKLNNADLSKS
-1107 IKDTEDYNSIIKVE
+1107 ISIIYK
-1121 NGETYLNLE
+1121 
-1130 QIDLTQTITIIY
+1130 

>member
-16 PIIVVVS
+16 PIILVVS
-23 YYIGLQINTITMQKD
+23 YYIGLQINTITMQKN

-72 RRDVLAAINTF
+72 RRDVLASINTF
-83 TTSLANSMGIG
+83 TTSLANNMGIG
-94 GAGKGRIQTYIPAIA
+94 GAGKGRIQAYIPAIV

-118 YSASPMKEQDTRERS
+118 YSASLMKDQDT
-133 SNGDIETND
+133 DK
-142 DGTEKDYGRTQFN
+142 DGLTQFN
-155 QNGDIIY
+155 ADGTIKSNGK
-162 DGSNVSYQYV
+162 SYQYI

-177 PYSARYVNG
+177 PYSARYASANG
-186 NIDITVNYTLDNY
+186 SIDVTVNYTLDNY

-204 KVGTSDEDKS
+204 TVNGEYQ
-214 VAKEGY
+214 AKEGY
-220 LVVCDNNDVGVDNV
+220 LVVCDDDAGVRVNK
-234 SNGGISGIKYRGAE
+234 NGGSISGITYRGAT
-248 IKPETLKENIYADGN
+248 IKPEALTEQVYTDEGVKEYQ
-263 VAEYPYIYDQY
+263 YIYDQY
-274 DNKLYWDG
+274 DNKLYWDNKDG
-282 SNYFSV
+282 TNEGNYFSV
-288 DKYNKKVYLQDALP
+288 DKNNNKVYLQTALP

-319 PVKNKDDEWA
+319 PMYDNREDEWT
-329 VQKVFQILNPG
+329 VQKVFQILNPRG
-340 GEYKFYY
+340 GYKFYY
-347 ENGSGAFVEFT
+347 ENQSGAFVEFT
-358 SVENIDGSDNKKLAG
+358 NPGKTLGTVKQEEDY
-373 VEVEK
+373 
-378 DKDFSAINY
+378 SAINY

-487 QVKEMNPNYEY
+487 QAQGMNPNYEY

-658 TYKPNITIT
+658 TYKPNVTVK
-667 KTASSGSVEYGGT
+667 KTAKPTSVEYGDEIEYT
-680 ITYIITITNNGIVED
+680 IEITNNGIVD
-695 KINFLDF
+695 DTITFLDY
-702 WDKNDFGENIE
+702 WNTDELNREESDIKVSSTKNRGSNKIE
-713 VLTNT
+713 IVDWNDNNNN
-718 LSLDDPVPNTV
+718 LSGISSKDNV
-729 IYEKNPNGTN
+729 
-739 KLDQNGNPIAK
+739 
-750 NGIYVGDIT
+750 GIYIYAGETIT
-759 IKSGETKTLEYK
+759 ITYK
-771 INAKGNLGKD
+771 AIPKGTLGKD
-781 LVNIAAI
+781 IKNTAAI
-788 YSYGNNDVSITEA
+788 YSFTNKDIELDRGT
-801 KATTRVKKTINVH
+801 ATTTVKKTIKVAKTEVKQKNVIL
-814 KPEVAQN
+814 V
-821 YNIVLLLDHSDSMK
+821 VDTSSSMRTYLRGK
-835 VKDLQAVYS
+835 TGKAFKEKVKKFVKDLQDEGIPVNQIKFNGIAYDNWTV
-844 GVQTLLGNDYIGGK
+844 ND
-858 LFDNANKNNQ
+858 DA
-868 SNSAISMINFWGRAK
+868 FW
-883 VKYTNLK
+883 
-890 TKQEIEN
+890 
-897 AIEKDYKTATIFDNL
+897 TIWA
-912 GGTNYSEALEQAALE
+912 GTNYKSALE
-927 FEKMGNSK
+927 KTNDKIVDGKN
-935 KNILV
+935 NILV
-940 FFTDGAPTVPSMGDL
+940 FFSDGDPTYPL
-955 GAVGYTIH
+955 GPGFPGYTYNERGTTIFGTDNIAKITWNGVE
-963 SEKNEYYYWTHP
+963 SEISTIKGKGVTIYAIGFTNAQADADEDGKDEKNANFEGLQKVFVTEPTDKFINAKNQTDLLNAFDDIAKIITKELEIPDKYTAYNNKVEIQYVNEITSITIGDSTYTVEQAKNRGI
-975 LVGISKKEKGGLG
+975 LVIEGEKGYLDLSKLNDENQLGLN
-988 EKIWLNGDKD
+988 IQ
-998 FLGKTI
+998 
-1004 YRGIKEIVDD
+1004 
-1014 MKKINTDIYCINYGD
+1014 INY
-1029 DNSVYGLKN
+1029 
-1038 IISSYKEEN
+1038 
-1047 QKYYAYARDEEGVKD
+1047 
-1062 AFKSIGNS
+1062 
-1070 ILNSDIGD
+1070 
-1078 INYSPAT
+1078 
-1085 SNKIKLEKPE
+1085 
-1095 EITCIQVGTKKY
+1095 
-1107 IKDTEDYNSIIKVE
+1107 
-1121 NGETYLNLE
+1121 
-1130 QIDLTQTITIIY
+1130 

>member
-16 PIIVVVS
+16 PIILVVS
-23 YYIGLQINTITMQKD
+23 YYIGLQINTITMQKN

-83 TTSLANSMGIG
+83 TTSLANGMGIG
-94 GAGKGRIQTYIPAIA
+94 GAGKGRIQTYIPAIV

-118 YSASPMKEQDTRERS
+118 YSASLMKDQDT
-133 SNGDIETND
+133 DK
-142 DGTEKDYGRTQFN
+142 DGLTQFN
-155 QNGDIIY
+155 A
-162 DGSNVSYQYV
+162 DGTIKSNEKSYQYI

-177 PYSARYVNG
+177 PYSARYANENV
-186 NIDITVNYTLDNY
+186 DVTVNYTLDNY

-204 KVGTSDEDKS
+204 TVNGEYQT
-214 VAKEGY
+214 KEGY
-220 LVVCDNNDVGVDNV
+220 LVVCDDDAGVRVNK
-234 SNGGISGIKYRGAE
+234 NGGSISGITYRGAT
-248 IKPETLKENIYADGN
+248 IKPEALTEQVYTDEGVKEYQ
-263 VAEYPYIYDQY
+263 YIYDQY

-282 SNYFSV
+282 SKYFSV
-288 DKYNKKVYLQDALP
+288 DKNNKKVYLQNALP

-319 PVKNKDDEWA
+319 PMYDNREDEWT

-340 GEYKFYY
+340 GGYKFYY
-347 ENGSGAFVEFT
+347 ENQSGAFVEFT

-387 CVESYVFTQWV
+387 CVESYVFTKWV
-398 TKNLGNIKVGDM
+398 TKNLGSITVGDM
-410 QISTGNSI
+410 KSPTV
-418 NSLENI
+418 
-424 TSAEQQYYGQYNNVG
+424 GQYNNV
-439 SDQYIF
+439 DNAKNKNIF
-445 RISDSNNPDPEN
+445 AINPSNNPDPEN
-457 DDAYAESVLAQHKKD
+457 DVAYATSVLAQHKKD

-487 QVKEMNPNYEY
+487 QAQAMNLNYEY

-658 TYKPNITIT
+658 TYKPNVTVK
-667 KTASSGSVEYGGT
+667 KTAKPTSVEYGDEIEYT
-680 ITYIITITNNGIVED
+680 IEITNNGIVD
-695 KINFLDF
+695 DTITFLDY
-702 WDKNDFGENIE
+702 WNTDELNREESDINVSSTKNRGSNKIE
-713 VLTNT
+713 IVDWNDNNNN
-718 LSLDDPVPNTV
+718 LSGISSKDNV
-729 IYEKNPNGTN
+729 
-739 KLDQNGNPIAK
+739 
-750 NGIYVGDIT
+750 GIYIYAGETIT
-759 IKSGETKTLEYK
+759 ITYK
-771 INAKGNLGKD
+771 AIPKGTLGKD
-781 LVNIAAI
+781 IKNTAAI
-788 YSYGNNDVSITEA
+788 YSFTNKDIELDRGT
-801 KATTRVKKTINVH
+801 ATTTVKKTIKVAKTEVKQKNVIL
-814 KPEVAQN
+814 V
-821 YNIVLLLDHSDSMK
+821 VDTSSSMRTYLRGETGK
-835 VKDLQAVYS
+835 AFKEKVKKFVKDLQDEGIPVNQIKFNGIAYDNWTV
-844 GVQTLLGNDYIGGK
+844 ND
-858 LFDNANKNNQ
+858 DA
-868 SNSAISMINFWGRAK
+868 FW
-883 VKYTNLK
+883 
-890 TKQEIEN
+890 
-897 AIEKDYKTATIFDNL
+897 TIWA
-912 GGTNYSEALEQAALE
+912 GTNYKSALE
-927 FEKMGNSK
+927 KTNDKIVDGKN
-935 KNILV
+935 NILV
-940 FFTDGAPTVPSMGDL
+940 FFSDGDPTYPL
-955 GAVGYTIH
+955 GPGFPGYTYNERGTTIFGTDNIAKITWNGVE
-963 SEKNEYYYWTHP
+963 SEISTIKGKGVTIYAIGFTNAQADADEDGKDEKNANFEGLQKVFVTEPTDKFINAKNQTDLLNAFDDIAKIITKELEIPDKYTAYNNKVEIQYVNEITSITIGDSTYTVEQAKNRGI
-975 LVGISKKEKGGLG
+975 LVIEGEKGYLDLSKLNDENQLGLN
-988 EKIWLNGDKD
+988 IQ
-998 FLGKTI
+998 
-1004 YRGIKEIVDD
+1004 
-1014 MKKINTDIYCINYGD
+1014 INY
-1029 DNSVYGLKN
+1029 
-1038 IISSYKEEN
+1038 
-1047 QKYYAYARDEEGVKD
+1047 
-1062 AFKSIGNS
+1062 
-1070 ILNSDIGD
+1070 
-1078 INYSPAT
+1078 
-1085 SNKIKLEKPE
+1085 
-1095 EITCIQVGTKKY
+1095 
-1107 IKDTEDYNSIIKVE
+1107 
-1121 NGETYLNLE
+1121 
-1130 QIDLTQTITIIY
+1130 

>member
-16 PIIVVVS
+16 PIILVVS
-23 YYIGLQINTITMQKD
+23 YYIGLQINTITMQKN

-72 RRDVLAAINTF
+72 RRDVLASINTF
-83 TTSLANSMGIG
+83 TTSLANNMGIG
-94 GAGKGRIQTYIPAIA
+94 GAGKGRIQAYIPAIV

-118 YSASPMKEQDTRERS
+118 YSASLMKDQDTDKD
-133 SNGDIETND
+133 GLTQFND
-142 DGTEKDYGRTQFN
+142 DGTIKS
-155 QNGDIIY
+155 NGK
-162 DGSNVSYQYV
+162 SYQYI

-177 PYSARYVNG
+177 PYSARYASANG
-186 NIDITVNYTLDNY
+186 SIDVTVNYTLDNY

-204 KVGTSDEDKS
+204 TVNGEYQ
-214 VAKEGY
+214 AKEGY
-220 LVVCDNNDVGVDNV
+220 LVVCDDDAGVRVNK
-234 SNGGISGIKYRGAE
+234 NGGSISGITYRGAT
-248 IKPETLKENIYADGN
+248 IKPEALTEQVYTDEGVKEYQ
-263 VAEYPYIYDQY
+263 YIYDQY
-274 DNKLYWDG
+274 DNKLYWDNKDG
-282 SNYFSV
+282 TNEGNYFSV
-288 DKYNKKVYLQDALP
+288 DKNNNKVYLQTALP

-319 PVKNKDDEWA
+319 PMYDNREDEWT
-329 VQKVFQILNPG
+329 VQKVFQILNPRG
-340 GEYKFYY
+340 GYKFYY
-347 ENGSGAFVEFT
+347 ENQSGAFVEFT
-358 SVENIDGSDNKKLAG
+358 NPGKTLGTVKQEEDY
-373 VEVEK
+373 
-378 DKDFSAINY
+378 SAINY

-487 QVKEMNPNYEY
+487 QAQGMNPNYEY

-658 TYKPNITIT
+658 TYKPNVTVK
-667 KTASSGSVEYGGT
+667 KTAKPTSVEYGDEIEYT
-680 ITYIITITNNGIVED
+680 IEITNNGIVD
-695 KINFLDF
+695 DTITFLDY
-702 WDKNDFGENIE
+702 WNTDELNREESDIKVSSTKNRGSNKIE
-713 VLTNT
+713 IVDWNDNNNN
-718 LSLDDPVPNTV
+718 LSGISSKDNV
-729 IYEKNPNGTN
+729 
-739 KLDQNGNPIAK
+739 
-750 NGIYVGDIT
+750 GIYIYAGETIT
-759 IKSGETKTLEYK
+759 ITYK
-771 INAKGNLGKD
+771 AIPKGILGKD
-781 LVNIAAI
+781 IKNTAAI
-788 YSYGNNDVSITEA
+788 YSFTNKDIELDRGT
-801 KATTRVKKTINVH
+801 ATTTVKKTIKVAKTEVKQKNVIL
-814 KPEVAQN
+814 V
-821 YNIVLLLDHSDSMK
+821 VDTSSSMRTYLRGETGK
-835 VKDLQAVYS
+835 AFKEKVKKFVKDLQDEGIPVNQIKFNGIAYDNWTV
-844 GVQTLLGNDYIGGK
+844 ND
-858 LFDNANKNNQ
+858 DA
-868 SNSAISMINFWGRAK
+868 FW
-883 VKYTNLK
+883 
-890 TKQEIEN
+890 
-897 AIEKDYKTATIFDNL
+897 TIWA
-912 GGTNYSEALEQAALE
+912 GTNYKSALE
-927 FEKMGNSK
+927 KTNDKIVDGKN
-935 KNILV
+935 NILV
-940 FFTDGAPTVPSMGDL
+940 FFSDGDPTYPL
-955 GAVGYTIH
+955 GPGFPGYTYNERGTTIFGTDNIAKITWNGVE
-963 SEKNEYYYWTHP
+963 SEISTIKGKGVTIYAIGFTNAQADADEDGKDEKNANFEGLQKVFVTEPTDKFINAKNQTDLLNAFDDIAKIITKELEIPDKYTAYNNKVEIQYVNEITSITIGDSTYTVEQAKNRGI
-975 LVGISKKEKGGLG
+975 LVIEGEKGYLDLSKLNDENQLGLN
-988 EKIWLNGDKD
+988 IQ
-998 FLGKTI
+998 
-1004 YRGIKEIVDD
+1004 
-1014 MKKINTDIYCINYGD
+1014 INY
-1029 DNSVYGLKN
+1029 
-1038 IISSYKEEN
+1038 
-1047 QKYYAYARDEEGVKD
+1047 
-1062 AFKSIGNS
+1062 
-1070 ILNSDIGD
+1070 
-1078 INYSPAT
+1078 
-1085 SNKIKLEKPE
+1085 
-1095 EITCIQVGTKKY
+1095 
-1107 IKDTEDYNSIIKVE
+1107 
-1121 NGETYLNLE
+1121 
-1130 QIDLTQTITIIY
+1130 